1 MKNKIVFLVSFFT
14 IIFLGVIANFYFK
27 SKQEMSKSYNF
38 IITKIDITP
47 TKSLALY
54 DNYKKVRFWNYDIR
68 AYQDVK
74 VGDAVYKYKN
84 SDFLIILRRNQITG
98 KYEEHLKI
106 LPSGIF

>member
-1 MKNKIVFLVSFFT
+1 MKNKILFFVSFFA
-14 IIFLGVIANFYFK
+14 IIFLVVIANFYFK
-27 SKQEMSKSYNF
+27 SKQEMSKSYTF

-47 TKSLALY
+47 TKSLILY

-68 AYQDVK
+68 DYEDVK
-74 VGDAVYKYKN
+74 VGDVVCKSKN
-84 SDFLIILRRNQITG
+84 SEFLIILRRNNMTG